1 MYFFDWLIGHRGARP
16 MIGHNGTGLLLM
28 FSGWTSPHQP
38 RIEVPVLLFRGTHDG
53 QMRNGRRYPVGFT

>member
-1 MYFFDWLIGHRGARP
+1 MYFLGGP

-38 RIEVPVLLFRGTHDG
+38 RIESPVLLFRGTHDG